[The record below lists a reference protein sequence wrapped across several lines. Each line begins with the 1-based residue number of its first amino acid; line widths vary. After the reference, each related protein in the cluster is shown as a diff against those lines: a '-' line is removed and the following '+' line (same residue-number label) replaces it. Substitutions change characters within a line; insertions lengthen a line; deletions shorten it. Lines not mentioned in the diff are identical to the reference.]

1 MAPKTKSVAAS
12 AATLLT
18 MASTGRHPHSTSPLI
33 PSTARQ
39 PKRVASAP
47 PTGMARMEPM
57 PRHSSTRPSWA
68 SFTPVAALA
77 DGTSEAQAATARPD
91 SRKIIRVAFSYG
103 LPAARGWEDE
113 RTDEWAGGDAFMNQ
127 AEMAAEAETDCG
139 VCPSSR
145 PAASVAHTQD
155 DDRGAVCAA
164 TRPALR
170 HDLAHASVLRH
181 SQNRRCAGRVRAP
194 LTTLPGSACQGYDR
208 FPAWHVP
215 CAGS

>member
-18 MASTGRHPHSTSPLI
+18 TASTGRHPHSTSPLI

-47 PTGMARMEPM
+47 PTGMARMEPI

-127 AEMAAEAETDCG
+127 AAMAAEAETDCG

-145 PAASVAHTQD
+145 PAASVATC
-155 DDRGAVCAA
+155 RTMTATAA
-164 TRPALR
+164 RSALR
-170 HDLAHASVLRH
+170 HDLAHASGLRH

-194 LTTLPGSACQGYDR
+194 LTTPPESACRGYGR
-208 FPAWHVP
+208 FPAGHVP